1 MRILGILLFFCVGS
15 VCQAQSLKLF
25 STINSIGF
33 QLKLPVGYDTDLS
46 SKISFRYKETGKMWV
61 DGFTPTRLNYDS
73 VKEFRGSLFL
83 LNSST
88 KYILEIT
95 LTDSTPTIQKSVF
108 IDSISTLNEPS
119 IVNNSL
125 TKYVSPTG
133 SGTDYSLTKPGDL
146 KTLLGTTIACGTT
159 IVLRGGTYST
169 GDMTLNLNSECNSN
183 SPIQIIA
190 YQNETPVLDG
200 GDYTK
205 YIWIKTTGDSSMY
218 YTTIGAN
225 LGYNALCLFDTTRLY
240 PYAFL
245 TPPSISPT
253 YPSLSNLGYDQSGFY
268 RKGNLVYIKTLDKK
282 DPNKSNIVFSKYF
295 WCLTVNG
302 NNKTNFVTIKGI
314 TFKNYNKGKC
324 DIDIFNNPTQC
335 YPSWTLALNNTN
347 HVVIDNCKFE
357 FTNFPVSFNGVCNY
371 NTVQN
376 CEIIDGTGYW
386 SHGAF
391 KQTRDQNYL
400 EPGSYGRYLESGGI
414 SFMPGNYQTIVG
426 NIIRNNR
433 VRGVVGGIAVGSS
446 ATGYKITETDI
457 YNNYI
462 SWCYDGID
470 ATGLVFNSGCIN
482 TRTWGNTVAYCP
494 VAFSL
499 LSPSFGP
506 NYLFRN
512 VAHHISERKNHNFDV
527 VFMDCNN
534 VPSNK
539 IWGTGLKLN
548 GGGINNPNAG
558 YIYLIN
564 NTFHSS
570 DTLGF
575 NLYLWN
581 SLWKKLY
588 SANTI
593 YYSEGKSSLF
603 FDGVKD
609 DTSYSFESRADNFY
623 NKKGNIATVQPV
635 NGIANCNTYTTVN
648 DFNLGLKSTTQSKNI
663 SISGFNF
670 NPGFNAI
677 STNDFS
683 LNASSNLIDKGII
696 IQGFNFDYKG
706 NSPDIGAYESAKNG
720 GFVKNNAFAPQTSIY
735 PNPFAEKIS
744 VSSNFSFNT
753 LEVFDTK
760 GSLISKLE
768 MENTFENSF
777 DLNLHSGIYFI
788 KIRYSN
794 GNNSTFKLVK
804 I

>member
-1 MRILGILLFFCVGS
+1 MRVFLVFFILGMNVALN
-15 VCQAQSLKLF
+15 AQSLKLF

-33 QLKLPVGYDTDLS
+33 QVKLPAGYDTDLS
-46 SKISFRYKETGKMWV
+46 SKISVRYKETGKPWV
-61 DGFTPTRLNYDS
+61 YGFTPTRLNYDS

-83 LNSST
+83 VNAST
-88 KYILEIT
+88 KYIVEIT
-95 LTDSTPTIQKSVF
+95 LSDSTPTIQKSVF
-108 IDSISTLNEPS
+108 MDSISTVNEPS
-119 IVNNSL
+119 IVTTSL

-159 IVLRGGTYST
+159 IVLRGGTYSI
-169 GDMTLNLNSECNSN
+169 GEMTLNLNIDCNAN

-205 YIWIKTTGDSSMY
+205 YTWTKATGDTAMY
-218 YTTIGAN
+218 YTTIGTN
-225 LGYNALCLFDTTRLY
+225 LSYNALCLFDTTRLY

-245 TPPSISPT
+245 TPPSISPS

-268 RKGNLVYIKTLDKK
+268 RKGNLIYIKTIDKK
-282 DPNKSNIVFSKYF
+282 DPNTSSIVFSKYF

-302 NNKTNFVTIKGI
+302 NNRNNFVTIKGI

-324 DIDIFNNPTQC
+324 DFDIFNNPTQC

-347 HVVIDNCKFE
+347 HIVIDNCKFE

-371 NTVQN
+371 NCVQN
-376 CEIIDGTGYW
+376 CDIKDGTGYW

-414 SFMPGNYQTIVG
+414 SIMPGNYQTIVG

-457 YNNYI
+457 YNNSV

-482 TRTWGNTVAYCP
+482 TRTWGNTVAHCP

-506 NYLFRN
+506 NYLFKN

-527 VFMDCNN
+527 FFMDCNN
-534 VPSNK
+534 VSSTK

-548 GGGINNPNAG
+548 GGGTNNPNAG
-558 YIYLIN
+558 FIYLIN

-588 SANTI
+588 SANNI

-609 DTSYSFESRADNFY
+609 DTSYSFESNADNFY
-623 NKKGNIATVQPV
+623 NKKGIIATVQPV
-635 NGIANCNTYTTVN
+635 NGIANCNIYTTVN
-648 DFNLGLKSTTQSKNI
+648 DFNSGLKGTTQSKYI
-663 SISGFNF
+663 SIYGFSFSPNF
-670 NPGFNAI
+670 
-677 STNDFS
+677 TNLVQNDYT
-683 LNASSNLIDKGII
+683 LNAGSNLIDKGIKI
-696 IQGFNFDYKG
+696 PGFNLDYKG
-706 NSPDIGAYESAKNG
+706 NAPDIGAYESAKNG
-720 GFVKNNAFAPQTSIY
+720 GFVKPNAFAPQTLIY
-735 PNPFAEKIS
+735 PNPFTEKIS
-744 VSSNFSFNT
+744 VSSNYIFSKI
-753 LEVFDTK
+753 EIFDTK
-760 GSLISKLE
+760 GTLIEKY
-768 MENTFENSF
+768 NTEVTFTSSF
-777 DLNLHSGIYFI
+777 NLNLTSGIYLI
-788 KIRYSN
+788 KIQYSN
-794 GNNSTFKLVK
+794 GMQSTHKLIK